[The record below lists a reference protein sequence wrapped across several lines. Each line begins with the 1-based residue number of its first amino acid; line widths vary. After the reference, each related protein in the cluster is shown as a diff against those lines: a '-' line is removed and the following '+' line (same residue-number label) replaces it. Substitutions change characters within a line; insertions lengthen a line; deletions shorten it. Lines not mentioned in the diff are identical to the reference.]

1 MVRSHRSNVSIRPLD
16 ETLSSLRIN
25 DDSQDEVETNEP
37 VAETAFDPLQCL
49 FCGQFSFDLDENLE
63 HMHKKHGLF
72 IPDAENLVVDLQTLL
87 GYLHLV
93 M

>member
-1 MVRSHRSNVSIRPLD
+1 MDNSIIPL
-16 ETLSSLRIN
+16 EATLSSLYIGDDNQN
-25 DDSQDEVETNEP
+25 DVEISGP
-37 VAETAFDPLQCL
+37 VADIAFDPFQCL
-49 FCGQFSFDLDENLE
+49 FCGHANLDLDNNLE

-72 IPDAENLVVDLQTLL
+72 IPDQENLVVDLHTLL